1 MIYKIKT
8 EKGGKIMYLSK
19 YKKIAKLSSPSKM
32 PCYSWSLQAY
42 KNCIIKCEYCYA
54 KRGNYNYPSVINA
67 MANRDKDWRLDNW
80 VDRMTTAIKDEQ
92 YFRWFDSGD
101 LYCQELIDKIV
112 LVCIETPNTKH
123 TIPTKAY
130 FNPKLK
136 LNTLAS
142 LDNVVLRYSTLE
154 LDNLKEISEYNSI
167 VVTKYIPSIK
177 GKINCPVGLD
187 KNKHTC
193 GNCRAC
199 WSKQVKTIYF
209 RKH

>member
-1 MIYKIKT
+1 MHLPKDKKT
-8 EKGGKIMYLSK
+8 
-19 YKKIAKLSSPSKM
+19 AKLSRPSKM
-32 PCYSWSLQAY
+32 PCYSWSLQART
-42 KNCIIKCEYCYA
+42 KCVTKCEYCYT
-54 KRGNYNYPSVINA
+54 KRGNYNYPNVLNA

-80 VDRMTTAIKDEQ
+80 IERMTIALKGEQ

-101 LYCQELIDKIV
+101 LYCQPLIDKIV
-112 LVCIETPNTKH
+112 SVCIATPTTKH
-123 TIPTKAY
+123 TILTKAY

-136 LNTLAS
+136 LNSLAN

-154 LDNLKEISEYNSI
+154 IDNLTEIFKHNAV
-167 VVTKYIPSIK
+167 VVTNNIPITK
-177 GKINCPVGLD
+177 GKINCPVGSNKD
-187 KNKHTC
+187 KHSC